1 MSGIVAQ
8 MQSQLAQRLA
18 QAVEKAIQDGEI
30 PPLTVPE
37 FIVEVPREKGHGDF
51 ATNLAL
57 MLAKPAKNAPRK
69 LAEIIV
75 NKLELAGTS
84 VQKVEIA
91 GPGFI
96 NFHLD
101 PYWMHRVLLQV
112 EEQGEHYGRVDLGE
126 GTKVQ
131 VEFVSANPTGL
142 LHMGNARGAA
152 LGDSLASILEF
163 AGYDVQREYYIND
176 AGNQI
181 ENFGRSLEARYLQ
194 QLGQDVPL
202 PEEGYHG
209 EDLIDTVK
217 NFIQQYQ
224 DKYLNVDGATR
235 REKLVQFALKEK
247 LTAIK
252 NTLLDFGVI
261 YDVWFSEQSLHQ
273 SGAIEETIK
282 ELQQKGYIYEHENAL
297 WFKAT
302 AFGDEKDEVV
312 VRSNGIPTYF
322 AADIAYH
329 KNKFQRGFQRV
340 INIWGADHHGHVNRM
355 KGSMEALGYNR
366 DSLEIILMQ
375 LVRLLRG
382 GEVVRM
388 SKRTGRFVTLS
399 ELIAEVGKD
408 AARYFFIMRSPDSH
422 LEFDLDL
429 AKSQTNDNPVFYIQ
443 YAHARI
449 CSIFRQLAERGG
461 EKPTAKE
468 VDLKV
473 LQNEQEINLI
483 RKLAHFP
490 VEISMAAQTMAPHR
504 IAKYL
509 HELAG
514 LFHSF
519 YNSSRVI
526 VDDPRLSAARLV
538 LVNATGIVLRNGLRL
553 IGVSAPEKM

>member
-1 MSGIVAQ
+1 MSGIVEKNQ
-8 MQSQLAQRLA
+8 QQLAQVLK
-18 QAVEKAIQDGEI
+18 QAVEKAVEQGEM
-30 PPLTVPE
+30 PQLTVPE
-37 FIVEVPREKGHGDF
+37 FVVEVPREKGHGDF

-75 NKLELAGTS
+75 NNVQLAGTE
-84 VQKVEIA
+84 VEKVDIA

-96 NFHLD
+96 NFYMTPNWIHQ
-101 PYWMHRVLLQV
+101 VLPQI
-112 EEQGEHYGRVDLGE
+112 EEQGKQYGSVEIGE
-126 GTKVQ
+126 GVKIQ

-152 LGDSLASILEF
+152 LGDSLASVLEF
-163 AGYDVQREYYIND
+163 AGYEVQREYYIND

-181 ENFGRSLEARYLQ
+181 ENFGKSLEARYLQ
-194 QLGQDVPL
+194 QLDQDVPV

-209 EDLIDTVK
+209 EDLIETVK
-217 NFIQQYQ
+217 NFIDKHS
-224 DKYLNVDGATR
+224 DKYLTADPTKR
-235 REKLVQFALKEK
+235 REELVEYALNEK
-247 LTAIK
+247 INKIK
-252 NTLLDFGVI
+252 NGLLDFGVV
-261 YDVWFSEQSLHQ
+261 YDNWFSEQTLHQ

-282 ELQQKGYIYEHENAL
+282 ELQQNGYIYENEDAL

-302 AFGDEKDEVV
+302 KFGDEKDEVV

-329 KNKFQRGFQRV
+329 KNKFDRGFDKV

-355 KGSMEALGYNR
+355 KGSMEAVGYSR

-382 GEVVRM
+382 GEMVRM
-388 SKRTGRFVTLS
+388 SKRTGQFVTLS
-399 ELIAEVGKD
+399 ELVEEVGKD

-429 AKSQTNDNPVFYIQ
+429 AKSQTNENPVFYIQ

-449 CSIFRQLAERGG
+449 CSIFRQLEEQGG
-461 EKPTAKE
+461 KKVSAKD
-468 VDLKV
+468 VDLSL
-473 LQNEQEINLI
+473 LQDEQETDLI
-483 RKLAHFP
+483 RKLADFP
-490 VEISMAAQTMAPHR
+490 VEVTMAANTMAPHR

-519 YNSSRVI
+519 YNSHRVI
-526 VDDPRLSAARLV
+526 VEDQQQSAARLV
-538 LVNATGIVLRNGLRL
+538 LAHSTGVVLRNALRL